1 MRGGGRDVE
10 VVANL
15 VIGAALRIHTK
26 LGPGL
31 FESVYERVLAR
42 DLMRRGLYVER
53 QKPVTFEFEGLW
65 FRNAFRAD
73 LVVDHCLVVEV
84 KSVTAI
90 GLIHRR
96 QLLTYLRLLDCR
108 VGLLLN
114 FGSLHLRDG
123 IKRVVNSPRR
133 TPYDPPSIP
142 PHSVP
147 PSSPSR

>member
-1 MRGGGRDVE
+1 MGGGGRDVE

-15 VIGAALRIHTK
+15 VIGAALRIHTE

-31 FESVYERVLAR
+31 FETVYERVLAR
-42 DLMRRGLYVER
+42 DLMRRGLFVER

-73 LVVDHCLVVEV
+73 LVVDHRLVVEV

-123 IKRVVNSPRR
+123 IKRVVNSPRAALHSS
-133 TPYDPPSIP
+133 PPL